1 MKLELK
7 MSMKVLAKIKKCL
20 ILVIIQ
26 LSQSIMMIKTKL
38 VFGKKKDET
47 ASVAI
52 TEFVLVSGR

>member
-7 MSMKVLAKIKKCL
+7 MSRKVFAKIKKCL